1 MHAEL
6 TRIREIDATL
16 QKLESICVPMALT
29 YRAHEEEMVSLLNLF
44 HVLRSERRML
54 ARQISYLAQTPAPTL
69 RDRKKARARAEL
81 QESIE
86 QLADE
91 LQDVAPEV
99 HDFLHRVTELSV

>member
-54 ARQISYLAQTPAPTL
+54 ARQISYLAQTPAPTSETG
-69 RDRKKARARAEL
+69 RRRARARSCKRASSNS
-81 QESIE
+81 QTS
-86 QLADE
+86 
-91 LQDVAPEV
+91 
-99 HDFLHRVTELSV
+99 FRTSHRRCTTSCTA